1 MNYKFKTKPYK
12 HQLTALEKSWNKE
25 NFAYFMEMGTGKT
38 KVLIDNL
45 AMLYDKG
52 KIDGALI
59 IAPKGVV
66 KTWYEQELPTHLP
79 NHIENVTVLWQPNIT
94 KTQREKLESLFEI
107 ETAFHILIMNVESLS
122 TDKGVKFAS
131 KFINSHKTLMAID
144 ESTTIKTPTAKR
156 TKNIIDIG
164 KLAKYRRIMTG
175 SPITKNPLDLYT
187 QCEFLDP
194 WLLDFSSY
202 YAFRNRYA
210 EMKTMHI
217 HGRSIQVVDKFQNLG
232 ELSETVKQFSYR
244 VLKEDCLDLPDKIF
258 IKRHVSLTPDQKKIY
273 EQMKKAA
280 MAMLNGKMTTTMT
293 VLTQLMRLHQI
304 TCGHFIADDGST
316 QSVDSNRLNELMNI
330 LEETEGKAIIWANYQ
345 LSVGEI
351 IQRIIKEY
359 GPGSVVHYYGK
370 TLPEQRD
377 YAIDAFQKGKA
388 RFFVGTPATGGYG
401 LTPQEDRQDFIRK
414 FQNDPKCR
422 FLIGT
427 PQTGGYG
434 ITLTQANTVIYYSN
448 SYDLEKRLQSEDRAH
463 RIGQKKP
470 VTYVDL
476 IAEDTVDEKIVKAL
490 RDKINIA
497 SEVMGEELKD
507 WI

>member
-1 MNYKFKTKPYK
+1 M
-12 HQLTALEKSWNKE
+12 TALEKSWNKE

-52 KIDGALI
+52 KVDGALI
-59 IAPKGVV
+59 VAPKGVI

-79 NHIENVTVLWQPNIT
+79 DHVENVTVLWQPNIT
-94 KTQREKLESLFEI
+94 KTQQEKLESLFEV
-107 ETAFHILIMNVESLS
+107 ETALHILIMNVEAFS

-131 KFINSHKTLMAID
+131 KFLNSHKTLMAVD

-156 TKNIIDIG
+156 TKNIIDLG
-164 KLAKYRRIMTG
+164 KSAKYRRIMTG

-194 WLLDFSSY
+194 WLLDFTSY

-210 EMKTMHI
+210 EMKTMHLR
-217 HGRSIQVVDKFQNLG
+217 GRSIQVVSEFKNLG
-232 ELSETVKQFSYR
+232 ELSETVKTFSER
-244 VLKEDCLDLPDKIF
+244 VLKEDCLDLPPKIF
-258 IKRHVSLTPDQKKIY
+258 MKRHVALTPDQKRIY

-280 MAMLNGKMTTTMT
+280 MAVLNGKMTTTMT

-304 TCGHFIADDGST
+304 TCGHFTADDGST
-316 QSVDSNRLNELMNI
+316 QAVDSNRLNELMSI
-330 LEETEGKAIIWANYQ
+330 LDETEGKAIIWANYQ

-359 GPGSVVHYYGK
+359 GEDSYVHYYG
-370 TLPEQRD
+370 
-377 YAIDAFQKGKA
+377 
-388 RFFVGTPATGGYG
+388 
-401 LTPQEDRQDFIRK
+401 LTSQEDRQDNIRK

-422 FLIGT
+422 FIIGT

-434 ITLTQANTVIYYSN
+434 ITLTQAHKVIYYSN

-463 RIGQKKP
+463 RIGQKKT
-470 VTYVDL
+470 VTYIDL

-497 SEVMGEELKD
+497 SEVLGEELKD

>member
-1 MNYKFKTKPYK
+1 MNYKFKTKPYA

-38 KVLIDNL
+38 KVLIDNV

-52 KIDGALI
+52 KIDSALI

-66 KTWYEQELPTHLP
+66 KTWYEQELPAHLP
-79 NHIENVTVLWQPNIT
+79 DHIENVSVLWQPNIT
-94 KTQREKLESLFEI
+94 KTQQEKLDSLFEI
-107 ETAFHILIMNVESLS
+107 DSALHILVMNVEALS
-122 TDKGVKFAS
+122 TEKGVKFAT
-131 KFINSHKTLMAID
+131 KFINSHKTMMAID
-144 ESTTIKTPTAKR
+144 ESTTIKTPTARR
-156 TKNIIDIG
+156 TKNIIKIG
-164 KLAKYRRIMTG
+164 LNAKYKRIMTG

-210 EMKTMHI
+210 EMKTMHV

-232 ELSETVKQFSYR
+232 ELSDTVKQFSYR
-244 VLKEDCLDLPDKIF
+244 VLKEDCLDLPPKVF
-258 IKRHVSLTPDQKKIY
+258 IKRHVTLTVDQQRIY
-273 EQMKKAA
+273 KQMKDQALA
-280 MAMLNGKMTTTMT
+280 VLNGKVTTTMT

-304 TCGHFIADDGST
+304 TCGYVAADDGTT
-316 QSVDSNRLNELMNI
+316 QHVESNRLNELMSI
-330 LEETEGKAIIWANYQ
+330 LEDTEGKVIIWANYQ

-351 IQRIIKEY
+351 IQKIIKVY
-359 GPGSVVHYYGK
+359 GPDSYVHY
-370 TLPEQRD
+370 
-377 YAIDAFQKGKA
+377 
-388 RFFVGTPATGGYG
+388 YG

-422 FLIGT
+422 FIIGT

-448 SYDLEKRLQSEDRAH
+448 GYDLEKRLQSEDRAH
-463 RIGQKKP
+463 RIGQKKT
-470 VTYVDL
+470 VTYIDL
-476 IAEDTVDEKIVKAL
+476 IAEDTIDEKIVEAL
-490 RDKINIA
+490 RKKIDIA
-497 SEVMGEELKD
+497 SQVMGEELKD

>member
-1 MNYKFKTKPYK
+1 MNYKFKTKPYA

-59 IAPKGVV
+59 VAPKGVV

-79 NHIENVTVLWQPNIT
+79 DHIENVSVLWQPNIT
-94 KTQREKLESLFEI
+94 KTQQEKLESLFEI
-107 ETAFHILIMNVESLS
+107 ETALHILVMNVEALS
-122 TDKGVKFAS
+122 TDKGVKFAN
-131 KFINSHKTLMAID
+131 KFINSHKAMMAID

-156 TKNIIDIG
+156 TKNIIGIG
-164 KLAKYRRIMTG
+164 QNAKYKRIMTG

-210 EMKTMHI
+210 EMKTMHV
-217 HGRSIQVVDKFQNLG
+217 HGRSIQVVDKFQNLS
-232 ELSETVKQFSYR
+232 ELSDTVKQFSYR
-244 VLKEDCLDLPDKIF
+244 VLKEDCLDLPPKVF
-258 IKRHVSLTPDQKKIY
+258 IKRHVTLTPEQKKVY

-280 MAMLNGKMTTTMT
+280 IAVLNGKVTTTMT

-304 TCGHFIADDGST
+304 TCGYVAADDGTT
-316 QSVDSNRLNELMNI
+316 QQVESNRLNELMSV
-330 LEETEGKAIIWANYQ
+330 LEDTDGKVIIWANYQ
-345 LSVGEI
+345 MSVSEI
-351 IQRIIKEY
+351 MQALTKKY
-359 GPGSVVHYYGK
+359 GANSFVHY
-370 TLPEQRD
+370 
-377 YAIDAFQKGKA
+377 
-388 RFFVGTPATGGYG
+388 YG
-401 LTPQEDRQDFIRK
+401 LTPQEDRQDYIRK
-414 FQNDPKCR
+414 FQNDPECR
-422 FLIGT
+422 FIIGT

-448 SYDLEKRLQSEDRAH
+448 GYDLEKRLQSEDRAH
-463 RIGQKKP
+463 RIGQKKT
-470 VTYVDL
+470 VTYIDL
-476 IAEDTVDEKIVKAL
+476 IAEDTIDEKIVEAL
-490 RDKINIA
+490 RKKINIA
-497 SEVMGEELKD
+497 SEVMGEELKE

>member
-1 MNYKFKTKPYK
+1 MNYKFKTKPYA

-79 NHIENVTVLWQPNIT
+79 NHIDNVSVLWQSNIT
-94 KTQREKLESLFEI
+94 KSQQEKLNSILENEMLL
-107 ETAFHILIMNVESLS
+107 HILVMNVEALS
-122 TDKGVKFAS
+122 TEKGVNFAR

-144 ESTTIKTPTAKR
+144 ESTTIKTPTARR
-156 TKNIIDIG
+156 TKNIILLG
-164 KLAKYRRIMTG
+164 KQAKYKRIMTG

-194 WLLDFSSY
+194 WLLDFTSY

-210 EMKTMHI
+210 EMKTMHLR
-217 HGRSIQVVDKFQNLG
+217 GRSIQVVSEFKNLN
-232 ELSETVKQFSYR
+232 ELSETVKTFSYR
-244 VLKEDCLDLPDKIF
+244 VLKEDCLDLPPKNF
-258 IKRHVSLTPDQKKIY
+258 IKRHITLTPAQKKVY

-280 MAMLNGKMTTTMT
+280 MAVLNGKVTTTMT

-304 TCGHFIADDGST
+304 TCGHFTADDGSV
-316 QSVDSNRLNELMNI
+316 QEVESNRLNELMSI

-345 LSVGEI
+345 RDVAQI
-351 IQRIIKEY
+351 IEHIEKK
-359 GPGSVVHYYGK
+359 YGK
-370 TLPEQRD
+370 GSIVD
-377 YAIDAFQKGKA
+377 Y
-388 RFFVGTPATGGYG
+388 YG
-401 LTPQEDRQDFIRK
+401 LTPQEDRQDNIRK
-414 FQNDPKCR
+414 FQNDFNCR

-448 SYDLEKRLQSEDRAH
+448 GYDLEKRLQSEDRAH
-463 RIGQKKP
+463 RIGQKKT

-476 IAEDTVDEKIVKAL
+476 ICEDTVDEKIVKAL

>member
-52 KIDGALI
+52 KVDGALI

-66 KTWYEQELPTHLP
+66 KTWYEQELPAHLP
-79 NHIENVTVLWQPNIT
+79 NHIENKTILWQANIT
-94 KTQREKLESLFEI
+94 KSQQEKLDSILENEMLL
-107 ETAFHILIMNVESLS
+107 HILVMNVEALS
-122 TDKGVKFAS
+122 TDKGVNFARKFLL
-131 KFINSHKTLMAID
+131 SHNTLMAID
-144 ESTTIKTPTAKR
+144 ESTTIKNPSAKR
-156 TKNIIDIG
+156 TKNIILIG
-164 KLAKYRRIMTG
+164 KYAKYRRIMTG
-175 SPITKNPLDLYT
+175 SPITKNPLDLYS

-194 WLLDFSSY
+194 WLLDFTSY

-217 HGRSIQVVDKFQNLG
+217 RGRSIQVVSEFKNLS
-232 ELSETVKQFSYR
+232 ELSETIKTFSDR
-244 VLKEDCLDLPDKIF
+244 VLKEDCLDLPPKTF
-258 IKRHVSLTPDQKKIY
+258 MKRYVTLTSDQKKIY

-280 MAMLNGKMTTTMT
+280 MAVLNGKVTTTMT

-304 TCGHFIADDGST
+304 TCGHFTADDGTSHA
-316 QSVDSNRLNELMNI
+316 VESNRLNELMNV
-330 LEETEGKAIIWANYQ
+330 LDETEGKAIIWANYQ

-351 IQRIIKEY
+351 IQKIIKEY
-359 GPGSVVHYYGK
+359 GEDSYVHYYG
-370 TLPEQRD
+370 
-377 YAIDAFQKGKA
+377 
-388 RFFVGTPATGGYG
+388 
-401 LTPQEDRQDFIRK
+401 LTSQEERQDNIRK

-422 FLIGT
+422 FLVGT

-448 SYDLEKRLQSEDRAH
+448 GYDLEKRLQSEDRAH
-463 RIGQKKP
+463 RIGQNKK
-470 VTYVDL
+470 VTYIDI
-476 IAEDTVDEKIVKAL
+476 IAEDTVDEKIVEAL
-490 RDKINIA
+490 RKKINIA

>member
-1 MNYKFKTKPYK
+1 MNYKFKTPPYK

-25 NFAYFMEMGTGKT
+25 AYAYFMEMGTGKT

-52 KIDGALI
+52 KINGALI

-79 NHIENVTVLWQPNIT
+79 NHIENVTVLWQPNFT
-94 KTQREKLESLFEI
+94 KKYQENLDSLFGLGEDL
-107 ETAFHILIMNVESLS
+107 HILIMNVEALS
-122 TDKGVKFAS
+122 TDKGVKFVS
-131 KFINSHKTLMAID
+131 KFLNAHKTLMAID
-144 ESTTIKTPTAKR
+144 ESTTIKNQTAKR
-156 TKNIIDIG
+156 TKNIISLG
-164 KLAKYRRIMTG
+164 KYAKYRRIMTG
-175 SPITKNPLDLYT
+175 SPITKNPLDLFS

-194 WLLDFSSY
+194 WLLNFDSF

-210 EMKTMHI
+210 KMKNMYLRDRT
-217 HGRSIQVVDKFQNLG
+217 IQVVDVFQNLG
-232 ELSETVKQFSYR
+232 ELSEKVKGFSYR
-244 VLKEDCLDLPDKIF
+244 VLKEDCLDLPPKNF
-258 IKRHVSLTPDQKKIY
+258 IKRYVTLTADQKRIY
-273 EQMKKAA
+273 EQMKKEA
-280 MAMLNGKMTTTMT
+280 MAILNGKVTTTMT

-304 TCGHFIADDGST
+304 TCGHFTADDGST
-316 QSVDSNRLNELMNI
+316 QAVESNRLNELMSI
-330 LEETEGKAIIWANYQ
+330 LEETDGKAIIWANYQ

-351 IQRIIKEY
+351 VQRIIKEY
-359 GPGSVVHYYGK
+359 GKDSYVHYYG
-370 TLPEQRD
+370 
-377 YAIDAFQKGKA
+377 
-388 RFFVGTPATGGYG
+388 
-401 LTPQEDRQDFIRK
+401 LTSQEDRQDNIRK

-434 ITLTQANTVIYYSN
+434 FTLTQANTVIYYSN
-448 SYDLEKRLQSEDRAH
+448 GYDLEKRLQSEDRAH
-463 RIGQKKP
+463 RIGQTKS

-497 SEVMGEELKD
+497 SEVLGEELKA

>member
-1 MNYKFKTKPYK
+1 MDYKFKTKPYA

-38 KVLIDNL
+38 KVLIDNV

-79 NHIENVTVLWQPNIT
+79 DHIENVSVLWQPNIT
-94 KTQREKLESLFEI
+94 KTQQEKLDTLFEI
-107 ETAFHILIMNVESLS
+107 DTALHILIMNVEALS
-122 TDKGVKFAS
+122 TEKGVKFAT
-131 KFINSHKTLMAID
+131 KFINSHKTMMAID
-144 ESTTIKTPTAKR
+144 ESTTIKTPSARR
-156 TKNIIDIG
+156 TKNIINLG
-164 KLAKYRRIMTG
+164 LNAKYKRIMTG

-194 WLLDFSSY
+194 WLLDFASY

-210 EMKTMHI
+210 EMKTMHLR
-217 HGRSIQVVDKFQNLG
+217 GRSIQVVDKFQNLG
-232 ELSETVKQFSYR
+232 ELSDVVKQFSYR
-244 VLKEDCLDLPDKIF
+244 VLKEDCLDLPPKVF
-258 IKRHVSLTPDQKKIY
+258 IKRHITLTVDQKRVY
-273 EQMKKAA
+273 EQMKKQAIA
-280 MAMLNGKMTTTMT
+280 HLNGKVTTTMT

-304 TCGHFIADDGST
+304 TCGYVTADDGTT
-316 QSVDSNRLNELMNI
+316 QQVESNRLNELMSI
-330 LEETEGKAIIWANYQ
+330 LEDTDGKVIIWANYQ

-351 IQRIIKEY
+351 IQKIIKVY
-359 GPGSVVHYYGK
+359 GPDSYVHY
-370 TLPEQRD
+370 
-377 YAIDAFQKGKA
+377 
-388 RFFVGTPATGGYG
+388 YG

-422 FLIGT
+422 FIIGT

-434 ITLTQANTVIYYSN
+434 ITLTEANTVIYYSN
-448 SYDLEKRLQSEDRAH
+448 GYDLEKRLQSEDRAH
-463 RIGQKKP
+463 RIGQKKT
-470 VTYVDL
+470 VTYIDL
-476 IAEDTVDEKIVKAL
+476 ICEDTLDENIVKAL
-490 RDKINIA
+490 RNKINIA
-497 SEVMGEELKD
+497 SEVMGEELRD